1 LIGSKL
7 EILIFCGYNNNMR
20 KIFLLLLLI
29 ACLPVFGDDVR
40 KVRIFVPSVAGTG
53 RSGDN
58 AFFHDYLSSEVI
70 SQSYPQARSQRAS
83 DYILKGSIVPLTD
96 GVELSSGSASPVPRR
111 PNPPLE
117 SASGSREYFSWEIND
132 NIFFY
137 DTSGED
143 NYDPYAV
150 SANRPEYVLILELIN
165 NVTGNLHEK
174 QQLIYSA
181 VDASV
186 GDKLSITVY
195 NMLIGISN
203 RSK

>member
-1 LIGSKL
+1 
-7 EILIFCGYNNNMR
+7 MR
-20 KIFLLLLLI
+20 KIFFLLLLI
-29 ACLPVFGDDVR
+29 VCLPVFGDDVR
-40 KVRIFVPSVAGTG
+40 KARIFVPPIAGTG
-53 RSGDN
+53 KQGDN
-58 AFFHDYLSSEVI
+58 AFFYRYFTSEVV
-70 SQSYPQARSQRAS
+70 SQNYPQARSQRAS
-83 DYILKGSIVPLTD
+83 DYILKGSIVPLTE
-96 GVELSSGSASPVPRR
+96 GVELSSRSASPVPRR

-150 SANRPEYVLILELIN
+150 SANRPEFVLILELID
-165 NVTGNLHEK
+165 NVTGDLQEK